1 MKNENE
7 QLMRNLYF
15 FGKTGLKLRI
25 PDINIKTYFNL
36 SEVFYIRNL
45 DFDKIV
51 LTRLSLVNFGLI
63 LI

>member
-1 MKNENE
+1 
-7 QLMRNLYF
+7 MRNLYF

-25 PDINIKTYFNL
+25 PDINIKMYFNL